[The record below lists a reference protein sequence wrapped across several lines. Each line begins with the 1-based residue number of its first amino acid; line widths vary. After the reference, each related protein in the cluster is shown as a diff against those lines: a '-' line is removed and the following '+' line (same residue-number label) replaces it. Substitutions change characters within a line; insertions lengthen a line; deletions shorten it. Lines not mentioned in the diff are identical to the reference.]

1 MARRQSADNQSR
13 TEGDAMRKFTDV
25 LATITLVVVPFT
37 LIVLVWIVIAMEL
50 LQFHYPNP
58 W

>member
-1 MARRQSADNQSR
+1 
-13 TEGDAMRKFTDV
+13 MRKFTDV

-37 LIVLVWIVIAMEL
+37 LIVLVWTAIAMEL
-50 LQFHYPNP
+50 LQFNYPNP

>member
-1 MARRQSADNQSR
+1 
-13 TEGDAMRKFTDV
+13 MRKFTDV

-50 LQFHYPNP
+50 LQFNYPSA